1 MTLADSVRLNLPAS
15 HKYLH
20 LLGSCI
26 RGVLK
31 RADGLR
37 DPEGVAYNVELAV
50 HEIGANIVDHAY
62 EGTADG
68 RIDVTLT
75 LGEAGSSLIVDLRD
89 TGRAFDPNAVP
100 EPALGEAQIH
110 GYGLFLVREL
120 MDTVEYTPAPA
131 GNHWRLTKNF

>member
-1 MTLADSVRLNLPAS
+1 MRLADSVRLNLPAS

-26 RGVLK
+26 RGILERVECLED
-31 RADGLR
+31 A
-37 DPEGVAYNVELAV
+37 EGVAYNIALAA

-62 EGTADG
+62 GGTADG

-89 TGRAFDPNAVP
+89 TGRAFDPGTVP
-100 EPALGEAQIH
+100 QPALGEPQIH
-110 GYGLFLVREL
+110 GYGLFLAREL
-120 MDTVEYTPAPA
+120 MDTVEYTPAPG
-131 GNHWRLTKNF
+131 GNHWRLTKNL